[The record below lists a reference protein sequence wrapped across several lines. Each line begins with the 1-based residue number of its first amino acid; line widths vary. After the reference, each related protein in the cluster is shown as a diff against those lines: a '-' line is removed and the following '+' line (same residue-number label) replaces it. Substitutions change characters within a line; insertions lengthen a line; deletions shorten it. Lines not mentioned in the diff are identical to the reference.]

1 MVTLLA
7 NHQMANENVDA
18 VRPAA
23 WYDKSRPTFSD
34 ALAVVR
40 KELWAA
46 ERATFCGSVQDT
58 DMVKV
63 PREFMER
70 LTDALCYAA

>member
-1 MVTLLA
+1 MTNKEGVEVLRRT
-7 NHQMANENVDA
+7 
-18 VRPAA
+18 A
-23 WYDKSRPTFSD
+23 WYNKPHPTFSD

-40 KELWAA
+40 KHLWAA
-46 ERATFCGSVQDT
+46 ERTFCVSSAESET
-58 DMVKV
+58 VKV